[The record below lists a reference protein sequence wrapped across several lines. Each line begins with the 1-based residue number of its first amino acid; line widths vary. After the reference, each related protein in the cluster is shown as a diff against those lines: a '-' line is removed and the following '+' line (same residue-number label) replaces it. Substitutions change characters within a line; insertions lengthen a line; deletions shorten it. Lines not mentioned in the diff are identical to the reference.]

1 MSKVR
6 RASHHS
12 INSNSDLSLCRTK
25 KPITK
30 SRRSS
35 LVDDTMPSSRRSS
48 LTTVMNSLSSM
59 TMDELLS
66 TPISD
71 VHNMYKKKVSKSS
84 HKLESFFGEPTPVDV
99 CIYEIRKEG
108 LKAILESKVP
118 LCYFLYYLL
127 DEYSSENLFFFLE
140 VEQFEKYRGLASNEE
155 QKRMAYAIY
164 ETYISDNSQLQIN
177 LDDRVKRNIKSQL
190 SFAHEFNGKTIFQ
203 EAKNSIYL
211 LLESSFIR
219 FLNTGVYEEM
229 IRHCGELTIHYGE
242 QTIQLALDYLHKY
255 FKQHDSLYPSK
266 LSVSTDVSSS
276 LSEFNNRHY
285 EIIKRVM
292 EKFVKNVF
300 GTAYSP

>member
-6 RASHHS
+6 RASFGGS
-12 INSNSDLSLCRTK
+12 TELTLCSRTK

-35 LVDDTMPSSRRSS
+35 LVAEDMPTTRRNS
-48 LTTVMNSLSSM
+48 LTTVINSLASI
-59 TMDELLS
+59 TVDELLS
-66 TPISD
+66 TPLVD
-71 VHNMYKKKVSKSS
+71 VHNLYKKKVSKSS

-99 CIYEIRKEG
+99 CVYEIKKEG

-140 VEQFEKYRGLASNEE
+140 VEQFEKNRGLACIDE
-155 QKRMAYAIY
+155 QRKMAQVIY
-164 ETYISDNSQLQIN
+164 NTYISDNAQLQIN
-177 LDDRVKRNIKSQL
+177 LDDKVKRSIKSQL
-190 SFAHEFNGKTIFQ
+190 ISTQHEFNGKTIFYD
-203 EAKNSIYL
+203 AKISIYL

-219 FLNTGVYEEM
+219 FLNTDVYEEM

-242 QTIQLALDYLHKY
+242 RTVNIALSYLFQY
-255 FKQHDSLYPSK
+255 FKHQEQEKQIFSDSFTEL
-266 LSVSTDVSSS
+266 
-276 LSEFNNRHY
+276 NNRHY
-285 EIIKRVM
+285 DIIKSVL

-300 GTAYSP
+300 GKTYLPSKC